1 MACTLITFCSIVRAT
16 SNRFGI
22 MAKER
27 PLEEKVAERK
37 AKRKAGRTMDSGGRV
52 TNGVPMPV
60 MSRQEQRHK
69 MHELKA
75 RFLSSKKL
83 EPFVSKLFDIAMDDD
98 HDGQMAAMKMIADRI
113 LPTAGFS
120 GEDKKSSAVQI
131 NITGLQVSSV
141 EKEVKSDEPVSI
153 Q

>member
-1 MACTLITFCSIVRAT
+1 
-16 SNRFGI
+16 

-37 AKRKAGRTMDSGGRV
+37 AKRLAGRTKDTGGHV
-52 TNGVPMPV
+52 NNGTPMPV

-75 RFLSSKKL
+75 RFLNSKKL

-141 EKEVKSDEPVSI
+141 EEKPVNDEPSHHSQMNGDDVVSI